1 MFEEF
6 MDTLSEWD
14 YLPEY
19 DQPDYPGI
27 RALFYSGLPLNGTP
41 TKIFAYMGVPQSASP
56 EKPVPAVVLVH
67 GGGGPAFTEWVKVWN
82 DREEAQAYFLE
93 AMMNSDGA
101 EHDRYSGI
109 YIQLQNGLDYCT
121 DEDDDEED
129 ES

>member
-1 MFEEF
+1 MNWHRRCFQDVKYVRTRYEAL
-6 MDTLSEWD
+6 TARSLSVCYGKKQDWD
-14 YLPEY
+14 
-19 DQPDYPGI
+19 
-27 RALFYSGLPLNGTP
+27 
-41 TKIFAYMGVPQSASP
+41 
-56 EKPVPAVVLVH
+56 
-67 GGGGPAFTEWVKVWN
+67 

>member
-1 MFEEF
+1 M
-6 MDTLSEWD
+6 LYWD
-14 YLPEY
+14 
-19 DQPDYPGI
+19 
-27 RALFYSGLPLNGTP
+27 
-41 TKIFAYMGVPQSASP
+41 
-56 EKPVPAVVLVH
+56 
-67 GGGGPAFTEWVKVWN
+67 

>member
-1 MFEEF
+1 MNWLRRCFQDVKYVRTCYEPQPQGHYQLA
-6 MDTLSEWD
+6 MNPNRKVTTVCYGKKQEWD
-14 YLPEY
+14 
-19 DQPDYPGI
+19 
-27 RALFYSGLPLNGTP
+27 
-41 TKIFAYMGVPQSASP
+41 
-56 EKPVPAVVLVH
+56 
-67 GGGGPAFTEWVKVWN
+67 

-101 EHDRYSGI
+101 QHDRYSGI

>member
-1 MFEEF
+1 MNWLRRCFQDVKYVRTRNEPQPQGHYR
-6 MDTLSEWD
+6 MLQEWD
-14 YLPEY
+14 
-19 DQPDYPGI
+19 
-27 RALFYSGLPLNGTP
+27 
-41 TKIFAYMGVPQSASP
+41 
-56 EKPVPAVVLVH
+56 
-67 GGGGPAFTEWVKVWN
+67 
-82 DREEAQAYFLE
+82 DREETQAYYLE

>member
-1 MFEEF
+1 M
-6 MDTLSEWD
+6 LSMSELAMNPNRKD
-14 YLPEY
+14 
-19 DQPDYPGI
+19 
-27 RALFYSGLPLNGTP
+27 
-41 TKIFAYMGVPQSASP
+41 
-56 EKPVPAVVLVH
+56 
-67 GGGGPAFTEWVKVWN
+67 